1 MSKNIGNTNSRNYS
15 QVILYSKNQSIGY
28 TLLAVYFISISLY
41 NIRDNRVGQNERWFS
56 CQKLVMPG

>member
-28 TLLAVYFISISLY
+28 TLLAVFFISISLY
-41 NIRDNRVGQNERWFS
+41 NIRDNRVGQN
-56 CQKLVMPG
+56 